1 MQHHFTYKYAC
12 MKWIYLAFGLIC
24 ESIGFATLKF
34 SAGFSKTLPTLATV
48 FIDLLALAFFV
59 LALKKFETSFVY
71 IIAAGVGTV
80 LVVLTNVVVFK
91 QTLNWIQIAC
101 IILII
106 IGSVG
111 LQSQGNT
118 H

>member
-1 MQHHFTYKYAC
+1 
-12 MKWIYLAFGLIC
+12 MKWMFLSFALIC

-34 SAGFSKTLPTLATV
+34 SEGFTKTLPTIATIIV
-48 FIDLLALAFFV
+48 DLLALAFFI

-71 IIAAGVGTV
+71 MIAAGVGTILIV
-80 LVVLTNVVVFK
+80 FTNVIVFK
-91 QTLNWIQIAC
+91 QTLNWIQIVS
-101 IILII
+101 ILLII
-106 IGSVG
+106 MGSVG

>member
-1 MQHHFTYKYAC
+1 
-12 MKWIYLAFGLIC
+12 MKWIYLSLALIC
-24 ESIGFATLKF
+24 EGVGFATLKL
-34 SAGFSKTLPTLATV
+34 SQGFTKTIPTISTV
-48 FIDLLALAFFV
+48 LVDLTALVFFV

-71 IIAAGVGTV
+71 MIAAGVGTV
-80 LVVLTNVVVFK
+80 LVVLTNVLVFK
-91 QTLNWIQIAC
+91 QPLNWIQITC

-106 IGSVG
+106 VGSVG

>member
-1 MQHHFTYKYAC
+1 
-12 MKWIYLAFGLIC
+12 MKWLFLSLALIC
-24 ESIGFATLKF
+24 ESVGFAALKF
-34 SAGFSKTLPTLATV
+34 SHGFTKTAPTIATV
-48 FIDLLALAFFV
+48 LVDLLALVFFV

-71 IIAAGVGTV
+71 MIAAGVGTV
-80 LVVLTNVVVFK
+80 LVVLTNVIVFK

-106 IGSVG
+106 VGSVG

>member
-1 MQHHFTYKYAC
+1 
-12 MKWIYLAFGLIC
+12 MKWIYLCLALVF

-34 SAGFSKTLPTLATV
+34 SQGFTKTIPIVATV
-48 FIDLLALAFFV
+48 LVDLIALVFFV

-71 IIAAGVGTV
+71 MIAAGVGTV
-80 LVVLTNVVVFK
+80 LVVLTNVLVFK
-91 QTLNWIQIAC
+91 QTLNCIQIVC

-106 IGSVG
+106 VGSVG
-111 LQSQGNT
+111 LQSQGNI